1 MTERYEA
8 DSIKVLEGLEAVR
21 KRPAMYIGSTGK
33 DGLHHLVYEVV
44 DNSVD
49 EAAAGFCDTIDVR
62 VRADNSIMV
71 DDNGRGIPVDMHKE
85 EGIPAAQVVLTK
97 LHSGAKFSNE
107 SYKISGGL
115 HGVGVSVVNALSS
128 YLELEVRR
136 EGKVYRQSYS
146 RGEPTS
152 ELEVVGKTRGRG
164 TKVTFKPDD
173 EIFEEVEFSFDVLS
187 NRLRE
192 MAFLNKGLKILLTD
206 ERDGKKSEFFY
217 KGGIVSFVE
226 YINRNKGVLHKKPI
240 YFDGEKEDCYVAVA
254 LQYNDTYAEG
264 IFSYVNSINTT
275 EGGTHL
281 SGFKSALT
289 RVINNY
295 ATNNNLIKNGKDVI
309 KGEDVREGLSCVI
322 SLKLKE
328 PQFEGQTKTKLGN
341 SEVKGLVEGI
351 VYDKLGSY
359 LEENPPV
366 AKQILGKALDA
377 ARARDAARRAKELTR
392 RKSALEVG
400 ALPGKLADCQERD
413 PARSEV
419 YLVEGDSAGGCFSA
433 DTKIALADGRNVSF
447 FELMREKAEGKEHYC
462 YTIKNDGS
470 VGIEKIDHPRCTRQG
485 ADVIK
490 IILDN
495 GEEIVCTPDHKFM
508 LRDGSYIEAKDLL
521 PQMSLMPFRKKL
533 SKIEGRITIEGYP
546 MVFDTKRNRW
556 GVAHLLADEYNLAC
570 DVYEISDGEHKH
582 HIDFDKKNN
591 NPHNNEQK
599 LLEALNNYNHKVK
612 SIEYLNEKL
621 DVYDIEVP
629 NTNNFAL
636 ASGVFVH
643 NSAKQGRDRRNQAI
657 LPLRG
662 KVLNVEKARF
672 DKMLQNEEIKVMVTA
687 LGTGIGTDDFDVSK
701 LRYHKVIIMTD
712 ADVDGLHI
720 RTLLLTF
727 FFRQMRELIERGYLY
742 IAQPPLFKVMDRK
755 KELYISNEEEMK
767 DYVLDNGV
775 NKLSLI
781 TGNGNN
787 ITGSRLLSLVKK
799 VMRIETVLN
808 RFEKEDKNK
817 TVMRVLAGDPAFS
830 PNDFRKEHALQ
841 KVAKR
846 TSKAIGERLV
856 GCRTETDPEYD
867 DGYRLI
873 LDYRMKGQIFTTVLD
888 REIFKS
894 PRFIE
899 IKELL
904 NQVSALG
911 EPPYTVVTDDEEKG
925 RKELASMTALV
936 EYVTAMGQKGLTI
949 QRYKGLGEMNPDQL
963 WETTMNPEKRT
974 LLQVK
979 LEDFVTADEIFT
991 TLMGDNVE
999 PRKEFIYKNALYAS
1013 NLDV

>member
-62 VRADNSIMV
+62 VRADNSVMV

-164 TKVTFKPDD
+164 TKITFKPDD
-173 EIFEEVEFSFDVLS
+173 EIFEDIEFSFDVLS

-192 MAFLNKGLKILLTD
+192 LAFLNKGLKIILTD

-240 YFDGEKEDCYVAVA
+240 YFDGEKEDCYVEVA

-289 RVINNY
+289 RAINNY
-295 ATNNNLIKNGKDVI
+295 AANNNLVKNGKDSI
-309 KGEDVREGLSCVI
+309 RGEDVREGLSCVI
-322 SLKLKE
+322 SVKLKE

-419 YLVEGDSAGGCFSA
+419 YLVEGDSAGG
-433 DTKIALADGRNVSF
+433 
-447 FELMREKAEGKEHYC
+447 
-462 YTIKNDGS
+462 
-470 VGIEKIDHPRCTRQG
+470 
-485 ADVIK
+485 
-490 IILDN
+490 
-495 GEEIVCTPDHKFM
+495 
-508 LRDGSYIEAKDLL
+508 
-521 PQMSLMPFRKKL
+521 
-533 SKIEGRITIEGYP
+533 
-546 MVFDTKRNRW
+546 
-556 GVAHLLADEYNLAC
+556 
-570 DVYEISDGEHKH
+570 
-582 HIDFDKKNN
+582 
-591 NPHNNEQK
+591 
-599 LLEALNNYNHKVK
+599 
-612 SIEYLNEKL
+612 
-621 DVYDIEVP
+621 
-629 NTNNFAL
+629 
-636 ASGVFVH
+636 
-643 NSAKQGRDRRNQAI
+643 SAKQGRDRRNQAI

-767 DYVLDNGV
+767 DYILDNGV
-775 NKLSLI
+775 SKLSLLAGNGNSI
-781 TGNGNN
+781 TGN
-787 ITGSRLLSLVKK
+787 RLLSLVKK
-799 VMRIETVLN
+799 VMRIETVLD

-817 TVMRVLAGDPAFS
+817 TVMRILAADPAFS
-830 PNDFRKEHALQ
+830 PNDFKSEKALL

-846 TSKAIGERLV
+846 TRMAVGERLE
-856 GCRTETDPEYD
+856 GYRTESDPEYD
-867 DGYRLI
+867 GGNSSFSI
-873 LDYRMKGQIFTTVLD
+873 TG
-888 REIFKS
+888 
-894 PRFIE
+894 
-899 IKELL
+899 
-904 NQVSALG
+904 
-911 EPPYTVVTDDEEKG
+911 
-925 RKELASMTALV
+925 
-936 EYVTAMGQKGLTI
+936 
-949 QRYKGLGEMNPDQL
+949 
-963 WETTMNPEKRT
+963 
-974 LLQVK
+974 
-979 LEDFVTADEIFT
+979 
-991 TLMGDNVE
+991 
-999 PRKEFIYKNALYAS
+999 
-1013 NLDV
+1013 

>member
-1 MTERYEA
+1 
-8 DSIKVLEGLEAVR
+8 
-21 KRPAMYIGSTGK
+21 
-33 DGLHHLVYEVV
+33 
-44 DNSVD
+44 
-49 EAAAGFCDTIDVR
+49 
-62 VRADNSIMV
+62 
-71 DDNGRGIPVDMHKE
+71 
-85 EGIPAAQVVLTK
+85 
-97 LHSGAKFSNE
+97 
-107 SYKISGGL
+107 
-115 HGVGVSVVNALSS
+115 SVVNALSS
-128 YLELEVRR
+128 SLELEVRR

-146 RGEPTS
+146 KGEPTS
-152 ELEVVGKTRGRG
+152 ELEIVGKTRGRG

-192 MAFLNKGLKILLTD
+192 LAFLNKGLKIMLTD

-240 YFDGEKEDCYVAVA
+240 YFEGEKEDCYVEVA

-295 ATNNNLIKNGKDVI
+295 AANNNLVKNGKDSI
-309 KGEDVREGLSCVI
+309 RGEDVREGLSCVI
-322 SLKLKE
+322 SVKLKE

-341 SEVKGLVEGI
+341 SEVKGLVEGV

-433 DTKIALADGRNVSF
+433 DTKLSLADGRDISF
-447 FELMREKAEGKEHYC
+447 LELMREHAEGKEHFC
-462 YTIKNDGS
+462 YTIKDDGS
-470 VGIEKIDHPRCTRQG
+470 VSIEQILHPRCTKKE
-485 ADVIK
+485 AAVIK
-490 IILDN
+490 VILDN
-495 GEEIVCTPDHKFM
+495 DEEIVCTPDHKFM
-508 LRDGSYIEAKDLL
+508 LRDGSYIAARDLTPRL
-521 PQMSLMPFRKKL
+521 SLMPFRRKL

-546 MVFDTKRNRW
+546 MVFDTKQNRW
-556 GVAHLLADEYNLAC
+556 VFAQLLADEYNLSHN
-570 DVYEISDGEHKH
+570 VYEMADGEHKH
-582 HIDFDKKNN
+582 HVDFNKRNSNPQNIRHIDKEERLKPHRIHAGRTLHTKESINKCNRIKRSPVYRDKISKLIREKYSAMLSQKAKMQWDDPAYKKYMTEKFLAYYRNNHHYRERMLKIMYNAQKAYWSDPQNKQKQSEHTKQYFSDHPEQRKLLSDIAKKQWMNDELLTWRREATKGQWTADFREKRKAAYDRTYFKHSMDLLKKVCDRHREISGYETESAALAKKNKN
-591 NPHNNEQK
+591 LLKLNTLMERFFENDEQK
-599 LLEALNNYNHKVK
+599 VLEALNNYNHKIK
-612 SIEYLNEKL
+612 RIERLNAKV

-629 NTNNFAL
+629 NTHNFAL
-636 ASGVFVH
+636 ATGVFVH

-775 NKLSLI
+775 SKLALLV
-781 TGNGNN
+781 GNGNN
-787 ITGSRLLSLVKK
+787 ITGTRLLNLIKK
-799 VMRIETVLN
+799 VMRIETVLD

-817 TVMRVLAGDPAFS
+817 TVMRILAADPAFF
-830 PNDFRKEHALQ
+830 PTDFKSEKALQ

-846 TSKAIGERLV
+846 TQKAVGERLV
-856 GCRTETDPEYD
+856 DCRPDTDPEYD
-867 DGYRLI
+867 DGYR
-873 LDYRMKGQIFTTVLD
+873 
-888 REIFKS
+888 
-894 PRFIE
+894 
-899 IKELL
+899 
-904 NQVSALG
+904 
-911 EPPYTVVTDDEEKG
+911 
-925 RKELASMTALV
+925 
-936 EYVTAMGQKGLTI
+936 
-949 QRYKGLGEMNPDQL
+949 
-963 WETTMNPEKRT
+963 
-974 LLQVK
+974 
-979 LEDFVTADEIFT
+979 
-991 TLMGDNVE
+991 
-999 PRKEFIYKNALYAS
+999 
-1013 NLDV
+1013 